1 MPETIGRSYPIDPWE
16 FLMFPVLFLE
26 TDLRYRR
33 GRGSCSLLGAYGE
46 TQLCLT
52 ALLVLAL
59 EIIDIKM
66 INIFL
71 ESGNYLSSWERMG
84 NRSLRY
90 IQILAVTQQSTVLL
104 YKIILPSSSIS
115 FSSTPSPP
123 VLLLCSV
130 SNYLFA
136 SLLPCPAELCWLP
149 WNQEIKPLVED
160 FLLLGSCIACFKHTK
175 LF

>member
-90 IQILAVTQQSTVLL
+90 IQILAVTQQSVALQNNTPFLIHILL
-104 YKIILPSSSIS
+104 FHPL
-115 FSSTPSPP
+115 
-123 VLLLCSV
+123 
-130 SNYLFA
+130 A
-136 SLLPCPAELCWLP
+136 PCPFA
-149 WNQEIKPLVED
+149 
-160 FLLLGSCIACFKHTK
+160 
-175 LF
+175 LFSF